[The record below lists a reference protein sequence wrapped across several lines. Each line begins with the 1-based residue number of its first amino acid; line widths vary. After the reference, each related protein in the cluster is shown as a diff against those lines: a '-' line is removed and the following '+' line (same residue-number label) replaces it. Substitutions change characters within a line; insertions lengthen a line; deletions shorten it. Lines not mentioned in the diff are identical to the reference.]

1 MDFKI
6 SSWLDET
13 FHEKKKN
20 SEVAQKNTKTV
31 HKRIAKTRSNW
42 LNCALRDDEAVY
54 WEIMRR
60 WQLVIYDTGSVEGI
74 NAFFNPFVRK

>member
-20 SEVAQKNTKTV
+20 SEVAQKHTKTL
-31 HKRIAKTRSNW
+31 HKRIAKTRSSW
-42 LNCALRDDEAVY
+42 LNCALRDDEAVH
-54 WEIMRR
+54 WVSIGN
-60 WQLVIYDTGSVEGI
+60 YDAVAVG
-74 NAFFNPFVRK
+74 NL